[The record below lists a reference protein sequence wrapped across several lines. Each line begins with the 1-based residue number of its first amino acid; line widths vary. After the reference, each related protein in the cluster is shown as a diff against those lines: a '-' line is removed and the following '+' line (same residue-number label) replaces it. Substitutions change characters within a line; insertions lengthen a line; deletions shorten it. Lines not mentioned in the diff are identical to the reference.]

1 MINNNEIN
9 IAKFCIGS
17 ALRQGASAARVS
29 LTKSIIDSCMMLNG
43 ELDKVTHSA
52 DRSIYIYIYADG
64 RYGTFSTNRLVECE
78 LEDFIGKAIQ
88 MVKML
93 GEDVCRRL
101 PDAERTAADA
111 LTGQELELYDR
122 SFEESSSDIR
132 LARGKELS
140 LYAGLTHGG
149 TASCEIKG
157 DQDRRIIADAKGYIR
172 ISDSGHPFRLISEE
186 CEYTESF
193 EDNYVCDSQ
202 GFEGRHTETSFSA
215 FCEMTIEDG
224 EGSKYS
230 GFWWE
235 ATPKFAELDLTEC
248 SWKALEK
255 AARQISPK
263 PRRGGRYRMVVDCN
277 AASRLVSP
285 LFTALNASSIQQKMS
300 FLDESVG
307 KRIFPEGFTIMDM
320 ARTAGKAGSRLFDTE
335 GVATRDC
342 PIIEDGVVK
351 QYFVNTYMSGKM
363 GLEPTIEDISRPCVL
378 PYLKGEALPL
388 EEKSISLEVILKR
401 CSSGIL
407 VTGFNG
413 GNCNPATGDFSFGVE
428 GFAFSRGKV
437 THPVREMLI
446 TGNMV
451 ELWNSLTAAGTDAR
465 SSARWQIPSLAF
477 ENVSFSA

>member
-1 MINNNEIN
+1 MINNKEID
-9 IAKFCIGS
+9 IAKFCISS
-17 ALRQGASAARVS
+17 ALNQGASAARVS

-64 RYGTFSTNRLVECE
+64 RYGTFSTNRLVKAE
-78 LEDFIGKAIQ
+78 LDDFICKAIS

-93 GEDVCRRL
+93 GEDTCRTL
-101 PDAERTAADA
+101 PEASRTAADA
-111 LTGQELELYDR
+111 RTGRELDLYDD
-122 SFEESSSDIR
+122 SFGSSSSDLR
-132 LARGKELS
+132 LERAYTLSAYRSLKERRG
-140 LYAGLTHGG
+140 
-149 TASCEIKG
+149 
-157 DQDRRIIADAKGYIR
+157 DDGYQTLPDCTE
-172 ISDSGHPFRLISEE
+172 SFRVISEE

-215 FCEMTIEDG
+215 FCEMTIEDRNG
-224 EGSKYS
+224 NKYG

-235 ATPKFAELDLTEC
+235 ATPKFHELDLAEC
-248 SWKALEK
+248 SKMALEK
-255 AARQISPK
+255 AVKQIAPK
-263 PRRGGRYRMVVDCN
+263 SRRSGRYKMVVDCN

-300 FLDESVG
+300 FLDESIG
-307 KRIFPEGFTIMDM
+307 KRAFPEGLTIMDL

-335 GVATRDC
+335 GVATTDS
-342 PIIEDGVVK
+342 PIIENGVVK
-351 QYFVNTYMSGKM
+351 RYFVNTYMANKM
-363 GLEPTIEDISRPCVL
+363 GIEPTVEDISRPCVM
-378 PYLKGEALPL
+378 PYMEGKTLSDA
-388 EEKSISLEVILKR
+388 EKSISLKDILQH
-401 CSSGIL
+401 CSNGIL

-428 GFAFSRGKV
+428 GFAFSKGKI

-446 TGNMV
+446 TGNLM
-451 ELWNSLTAAGTDAR
+451 ELWNNLIAAGTDAR

-477 ENVSFSA
+477 EGVSFSA